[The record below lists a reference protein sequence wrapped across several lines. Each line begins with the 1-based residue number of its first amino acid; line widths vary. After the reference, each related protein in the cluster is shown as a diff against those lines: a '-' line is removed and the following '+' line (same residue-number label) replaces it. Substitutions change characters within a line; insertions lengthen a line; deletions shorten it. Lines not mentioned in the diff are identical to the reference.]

1 MIGTDQRGQ
10 PLSRLMLGTVQF
22 GLPYG
27 VANRTGQ
34 PGYEAIREMV
44 RFAVAGGI
52 NCFDT
57 ASAYDTSEAILGRV
71 LDELGLADQ
80 LMVVTKVAPLTDQA
94 LADAP
99 SAERAIRDS
108 IERSRQCLRI
118 DRLPLVLF
126 HRVEDAAYGDVM
138 EDLKREGR
146 IERWGVSGDH
156 DPEAALRLLDD
167 PRIEALQ
174 LPGNLLD
181 RRHANRGVYQA
192 AARAGV
198 DLFVRSVYLQG
209 LLRMPEAEIPEPLR
223 GVIDPRRQLA
233 GLAARFGLTLGELAV
248 RYVLSQPGVVS
259 VVVGCETIEQLRENI
274 ALIERGTLEPELLEA
289 VAAITVDLPDEVITP
304 SMWNRPT
311 TASEP
316 VRRP

>member
-1 MIGTDQRGQ
+1 MIATDRRGQ

-34 PGYEAIREMV
+34 PTYEAIREMV
-44 RFAVAGGI
+44 RFAVDAGI

-57 ASAYDTSEAILGRV
+57 ASAYDTSESILGRV

-80 LMVVTKVAPLTDQA
+80 LLVVTKVAPLTDEA

-99 SAERAIRDS
+99 TAERAIRDS

-126 HRVEDAAYGDVM
+126 HRVEDAAYCYLM

-167 PRIEALQ
+167 PRMEALQ

-181 RRHANRGVYQA
+181 RRHANRAVYQA
-192 AARAGV
+192 AERAGIA
-198 DLFVRSVYLQG
+198 LFVRSVYLQG

-223 GVIDPRRQLA
+223 AVIDPRRQLA
-233 GLAARFGLTLGELAV
+233 ALASRFGLTLGELAV
-248 RYVLSQPGVVS
+248 RYVLSQPGVVA

-289 VAAITVDLPDEVITP
+289 VAAITVDLPDDVITP

-311 TASEP
+311 TASES

>member
-1 MIGTDQRGQ
+1 MIATDRRGH

-34 PGYEAIREMV
+34 PAYEAVREMV
-44 RFAVAGGI
+44 RVAVDAGI

-57 ASAYDTSEAILGRV
+57 ASAYGTSESILGRA
-71 LDELGLADQ
+71 LGELGLADQ
-80 LMVVTKVAPLTDQA
+80 LLIVTKVAPLTDQA
-94 LADAP
+94 LAEAP
-99 SAERAIRDS
+99 AAERAIRDS

-126 HRVEDAAYGDVM
+126 HRAEDAVYGDLM

-156 DPEAALRLLDD
+156 DPETALRLLDD

-181 RRHANRGVYQA
+181 RRHVNRGVYQA
-192 AARAGV
+192 AERAGV
-198 DLFVRSVYLQG
+198 ALFVRSVYLQG
-209 LLRMPEAEIPEPLR
+209 LLRMPEAEIPGRLR
-223 GVIDPRRQLA
+223 AVIDPRRQLA
-233 GLAARFGLTLGELAV
+233 ALASRFGLTLGELAV
-248 RYVLSQPGVVS
+248 RYVLSQPGVVA

-289 VAAITVDLPDEVITP
+289 VAAITVDLPDDVITP

>member
-1 MIGTDQRGQ
+1 MIATDRRGY

-34 PGYEAIREMV
+34 PAYEAVREMV
-44 RFAVAGGI
+44 RVAVDAGI

-57 ASAYDTSEAILGRV
+57 ASAYGTSESILGRA
-71 LDELGLADQ
+71 LGELRLADQ
-80 LMVVTKVAPLTDQA
+80 LLVVTKVAPLTDQA
-94 LADAP
+94 LAEAP
-99 SAERAIRDS
+99 AAQRAIRDS

-126 HRVEDAAYGDVM
+126 HRAEDAVYGYLM

-156 DPEAALRLLDD
+156 DPETALRLLDD

-181 RRHANRGVYQA
+181 HRHVNRGVYQA
-192 AARAGV
+192 AERAGV
-198 DLFVRSVYLQG
+198 ALFVRSVYLQG
-209 LLRMPEAEIPEPLR
+209 LLRMPETEIPERLR
-223 GVIDPRRQLA
+223 AVIDPRRQLA
-233 GLAARFGLTLGELAV
+233 ALASRFGLTPGELAV
-248 RYVLSQPGVVS
+248 RYVLSQPGVVA

-274 ALIERGTLEPELLEA
+274 ALIERGMLETELLEA
-289 VAAITVDLPDEVITP
+289 VAAIKVDLPDDVITP

-316 VRRP
+316 LRRP

>member
-1 MIGTDQRGQ
+1 
-10 PLSRLMLGTVQF
+10 MLGTVQF

-34 PGYEAIREMV
+34 PTYEAIREMV
-44 RFAVAGGI
+44 RFAVDAGI

-57 ASAYDTSEAILGRV
+57 ASAYGTSESILGRA
-71 LDELGLADQ
+71 LGELGLADQ
-80 LMVVTKVAPLTDQA
+80 LLIVTKVAPLTDEA
-94 LADAP
+94 LAEAP
-99 SAERAIRDS
+99 VAERAIRDS
-108 IERSRQCLRI
+108 IERSRQCLRL

-126 HRVEDAAYGDVM
+126 HRAEDAVYGYLM
-138 EDLKREGR
+138 EDLKREGQ

-156 DPEAALRLLDD
+156 DPETALRLLGD

-192 AARAGV
+192 AERAGV
-198 DLFVRSVYLQG
+198 ALFVRSVYLQG
-209 LLRMPEAEIPEPLR
+209 LLRMPETEIPEPLR
-223 GVIDPRRQLA
+223 AVIDPRRQLA
-233 GLAARFGLTLGELAV
+233 TLASRFGLTLGELAV
-248 RYVLSQPGVVS
+248 RYVLSQPGVVA

-289 VAAITVDLPDEVITP
+289 VAAITVDLPDNVITP